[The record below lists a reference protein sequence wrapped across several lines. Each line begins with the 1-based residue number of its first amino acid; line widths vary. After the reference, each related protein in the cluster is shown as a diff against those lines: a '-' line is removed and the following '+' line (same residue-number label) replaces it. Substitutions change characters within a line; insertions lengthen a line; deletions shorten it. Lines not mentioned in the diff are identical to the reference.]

1 MYIRGSKKHTRMK
14 RALVITYYWPPAG
27 GSGVQRWVKFAKY
40 LPTEGWEAVIY
51 TPENPESPG
60 TDTTLL
66 EDIPQ
71 GTEVIRTH
79 ISEIYGIYR
88 KFSKGGSGQVNP
100 INQKKS
106 LKQRLAMWVRGN
118 LFIPDPRVSWVKPS
132 VRFLKKYLKEHP
144 VDVIVSTGP
153 PHSMHL
159 IARGVAKATGI
170 PWVADFR
177 DPWTKLFYFKH
188 LQLSERSL
196 RKHRALEQQVLDDA
210 TLVVAVSP
218 LVKEEFEAMTK
229 TPVKLVTNGF
239 DPEDFVP
246 AEAAGV
252 KAKPGAG
259 GATDEKAGSATAKAK
274 ANGTTKGNDSATAKP
289 GAATAEAAPA
299 DVAIT
304 TKAPATTGKAEEA
317 AAKAEAGGATTG
329 KSEEAAAKAEA
340 GGATTE
346 KAGGATAE
354 KAPATTGKAE
364 EAAAKA
370 EEATAKTGAV
380 TAGAAQ
386 AGGAFELVHTG
397 LFAVDGNPERLWRV
411 LREKCLEDREF
422 ARRMRITLAG
432 KTDREVAA
440 AIADAGLG
448 ENLRDLGYQ
457 SHTEVVKL
465 QKEAAVLLLPLRKEP
480 EYRATLPGK
489 LFEYLGA
496 RRPILG
502 IGQTDGAMARVL
514 AETASGR
521 TFEWTDDKGI
531 RQYIDSCW
539 ESFKAGK
546 LEVPPRDI
554 SRYSRPA
561 TARQMAQ
568 IFDSLI

>member
-1 MYIRGSKKHTRMK
+1 MST
-14 RALVITYYWPPAG
+14 
-27 GSGVQRWVKFAKY
+27 
-40 LPTEGWEAVIY
+40 
-51 TPENPESPG
+51 
-60 TDTTLL
+60 
-66 EDIPQ
+66 
-71 GTEVIRTH
+71 
-79 ISEIYGIYR
+79 
-88 KFSKGGSGQVNP
+88 
-100 INQKKS
+100 
-106 LKQRLAMWVRGN
+106 
-118 LFIPDPRVSWVKPS
+118 
-132 VRFLKKYLKEHP
+132 
-144 VDVIVSTGP
+144 VST
-153 PHSMHL
+153 SSRLRM
-159 IARGVAKATGI
+159 
-170 PWVADFR
+170 
-177 DPWTKLFYFKH
+177 
-188 LQLSERSL
+188 SERSL

-210 TLVVAVSP
+210 TVVVAVSP

-259 GATDEKAGSATAKAK
+259 GATAEKAG
-274 ANGTTKGNDSATAKP
+274 
-289 GAATAEAAPA
+289 AAT
-299 DVAIT
+299 
-304 TKAPATTGKAEEA
+304 G
-317 AAKAEAGGATTG
+317 
-329 KSEEAAAKAEA
+329 
-340 GGATTE
+340 

-364 EAAAKA
+364 EA
-370 EEATAKTGAV
+370 TAKTGAM
-380 TAGAAQ
+380 TAEAAQ
-386 AGGAFELVHTG
+386 EGGAFELVHTG

-411 LREKCLEDREF
+411 LREKCLEEREF

-465 QKEAAVLLLPLRKEP
+465 QKEAEVLLLPLRKEP

>member
-1 MYIRGSKKHTRMK
+1 MK

-40 LPTEGWEAVIY
+40 LPAEGWEAVIY
-51 TPENPESPG
+51 TPENPEAPG

-100 INQKKS
+100 INQQKKS

-218 LVKEEFEAMTK
+218 LVQEEFEAMTK

-252 KAKPGAG
+252 KAKAGAG
-259 GATDEKAGSATAKAK
+259 GATAEKTDADAAAKEKASSATAKAE
-274 ANGTTKGNDSATAKP
+274 ANGATTGNDSATAKP
-289 GAATAEAAPA
+289 GAATAEAAQA

-304 TKAPATTGKAEEA
+304 TKAGATAGKSEDA
-317 AAKAEAGGATTG
+317 AAKAEEATAKNGAMTAEAAQADVAITTKAGATTG
-329 KSEEAAAKAEA
+329 KS
-340 GGATTE
+340 GD
-346 KAGGATAE
+346 
-354 KAPATTGKAE
+354 
-364 EAAAKA
+364 AAAKA
-370 EEATAKTGAV
+370 EEATAKTGAM
-380 TAGAAQ
+380 TAG

-440 AIADAGLG
+440 AIVDAGLG

>member
-1 MYIRGSKKHTRMK
+1 M
-14 RALVITYYWPPAG
+14 
-27 GSGVQRWVKFAKY
+27 QRWVKFAKY
-40 LPTEGWEAVIY
+40 LPAEGWETVIY
-51 TPENPESPG
+51 TPENPEAPG

-71 GTEVIRTH
+71 GTEVVRTH

-100 INQKKS
+100 INQQKKS

-246 AEAAGV
+246 A
-252 KAKPGAG
+252 
-259 GATDEKAGSATAKAK
+259 
-274 ANGTTKGNDSATAKP
+274 
-289 GAATAEAAPA
+289 
-299 DVAIT
+299 
-304 TKAPATTGKAEEA
+304 
-317 AAKAEAGGATTG
+317 
-329 KSEEAAAKAEA
+329 
-340 GGATTE
+340 
-346 KAGGATAE
+346 
-354 KAPATTGKAE
+354 
-364 EAAAKA
+364 
-370 EEATAKTGAV
+370 
-380 TAGAAQ
+380 GAAQ
-386 AGGAFELVHTG
+386 AGRAFELVHTG

-546 LEVPPRDI
+546 MEVPPRDI

>member
-1 MYIRGSKKHTRMK
+1 M
-14 RALVITYYWPPAG
+14 
-27 GSGVQRWVKFAKY
+27 KFAKY
-40 LPTEGWEAVIY
+40 LPAEGWEAVIY
-51 TPENPESPG
+51 TPENPEAPG

-100 INQKKS
+100 INQQKKS

-252 KAKPGAG
+252 KAKAGAG
-259 GATDEKAGSATAKAK
+259 GATTE
-274 ANGTTKGNDSATAKP
+274 
-289 GAATAEAAPA
+289 
-299 DVAIT
+299 
-304 TKAPATTGKAEEA
+304 KAEEA
-317 AAKAEAGGATTG
+317 AAKAG
-329 KSEEAAAKAEA
+329 
-340 GGATTE
+340 
-346 KAGGATAE
+346 
-354 KAPATTGKAE
+354 
-364 EAAAKA
+364 
-370 EEATAKTGAV
+370 EATAKTGAM

-386 AGGAFELVHTG
+386 AGGAFEMVHTG

-448 ENLRDLGYQ
+448 DNLRDLGYT
-457 SHTEVVKL
+457 SHKDVTKL

>member
-1 MYIRGSKKHTRMK
+1 MK

-40 LPTEGWEAVIY
+40 LPAEGWETVIY
-51 TPENPESPG
+51 TPENPEAPG

-100 INQKKS
+100 INQQKKS

-252 KAKPGAG
+252 KAKAGAG
-259 GATDEKAGSATAKAK
+259 GATAEKAGATTAKAETNGATTGNDSATAKAE

-304 TKAPATTGKAEEA
+304 TK
-317 AAKAEAGGATTG
+317 GGATTG
-329 KSEEAAAKAEA
+329 KSEEAAAKDEADGAATGKAEEAAAKDEA
-340 GGATTE
+340 GGATT
-346 KAGGATAE
+346 
-354 KAPATTGKAE
+354 GKSE
-364 EAAAKA
+364 DAAAKA
-370 EEATAKTGAV
+370 EEATAKTGAM

-514 AETASGR
+514 TETASGR

>member
-1 MYIRGSKKHTRMK
+1 M
-14 RALVITYYWPPAG
+14 
-27 GSGVQRWVKFAKY
+27 QRWVKFAKY
-40 LPTEGWEAVIY
+40 LPAEGWETVIY
-51 TPENPESPG
+51 TPENPEAPG

-100 INQKKS
+100 INQQKKS

-246 AEAAGV
+246 AE
-252 KAKPGAG
+252 
-259 GATDEKAGSATAKAK
+259 
-274 ANGTTKGNDSATAKP
+274 
-289 GAATAEAAPA
+289 
-299 DVAIT
+299 
-304 TKAPATTGKAEEA
+304 
-317 AAKAEAGGATTG
+317 
-329 KSEEAAAKAEA
+329 
-340 GGATTE
+340 
-346 KAGGATAE
+346 
-354 KAPATTGKAE
+354 
-364 EAAAKA
+364 
-370 EEATAKTGAV
+370 
-380 TAGAAQ
+380 AAQ

>member
-1 MYIRGSKKHTRMK
+1 M
-14 RALVITYYWPPAG
+14 
-27 GSGVQRWVKFAKY
+27 QRWVKFAKY
-40 LPTEGWEAVIY
+40 LPAEGWETVIY
-51 TPENPESPG
+51 TPENPEAPG

-100 INQKKS
+100 INQQKKS

-252 KAKPGAG
+252 KAKA
-259 GATDEKAGSATAKAK
+259 
-274 ANGTTKGNDSATAKP
+274 

-304 TKAPATTGKAEEA
+304 TK
-317 AAKAEAGGATTG
+317 GGATTG
-329 KSEEAAAKAEA
+329 KSED
-340 GGATTE
+340 
-346 KAGGATAE
+346 
-354 KAPATTGKAE
+354 
-364 EAAAKA
+364 AAAKA
-370 EEATAKTGAV
+370 EEATEKTGAM

-440 AIADAGLG
+440 AIADAGLS

-465 QKEAAVLLLPLRKEP
+465 QKEAAMLLLPLRKEP

>member
-1 MYIRGSKKHTRMK
+1 MK

-40 LPTEGWEAVIY
+40 LPAEGWETVIY
-51 TPENPESPG
+51 TPENPEAPG

-100 INQKKS
+100 INQQKKS

-259 GATDEKAGSATAKAK
+259 GATAEKAG
-274 ANGTTKGNDSATAKP
+274 
-289 GAATAEAAPA
+289 
-299 DVAIT
+299 
-304 TKAPATTGKAEEA
+304 ATTGKADGVTAEKAEADA
-317 AAKAEAGGATTG
+317 AAKEKASSITTNVGATTG
-329 KSEEAAAKAEA
+329 KS
-340 GGATTE
+340 G
-346 KAGGATAE
+346 
-354 KAPATTGKAE
+354 

-370 EEATAKTGAV
+370 EEATAKTGTM
-380 TAGAAQ
+380 TAGAAP

-514 AETASGR
+514 TETASGR

>member
-1 MYIRGSKKHTRMK
+1 
-14 RALVITYYWPPAG
+14 
-27 GSGVQRWVKFAKY
+27 
-40 LPTEGWEAVIY
+40 
-51 TPENPESPG
+51 
-60 TDTTLL
+60 
-66 EDIPQ
+66 
-71 GTEVIRTH
+71 
-79 ISEIYGIYR
+79 
-88 KFSKGGSGQVNP
+88 
-100 INQKKS
+100 
-106 LKQRLAMWVRGN
+106 
-118 LFIPDPRVSWVKPS
+118 
-132 VRFLKKYLKEHP
+132 
-144 VDVIVSTGP
+144 
-153 PHSMHL
+153 
-159 IARGVAKATGI
+159 
-170 PWVADFR
+170 
-177 DPWTKLFYFKH
+177 
-188 LQLSERSL
+188 
-196 RKHRALEQQVLDDA
+196 
-210 TLVVAVSP
+210 VAVSP

-229 TPVKLVTNGF
+229 TPVELVTNGF

-252 KAKPGAG
+252 KAKPG
-259 GATDEKAGSATAKAK
+259 
-274 ANGTTKGNDSATAKP
+274 
-289 GAATAEAAPA
+289 
-299 DVAIT
+299 
-304 TKAPATTGKAEEA
+304 
-317 AAKAEAGGATTG
+317 
-329 KSEEAAAKAEA
+329 
-340 GGATTE
+340 
-346 KAGGATAE
+346 
-354 KAPATTGKAE
+354 
-364 EAAAKA
+364 
-370 EEATAKTGAV
+370 
-380 TAGAAQ
+380 

-554 SRYSRPA
+554 SRFSRPA

>member
-1 MYIRGSKKHTRMK
+1 
-14 RALVITYYWPPAG
+14 
-27 GSGVQRWVKFAKY
+27 
-40 LPTEGWEAVIY
+40 
-51 TPENPESPG
+51 
-60 TDTTLL
+60 
-66 EDIPQ
+66 
-71 GTEVIRTH
+71 
-79 ISEIYGIYR
+79 
-88 KFSKGGSGQVNP
+88 
-100 INQKKS
+100 
-106 LKQRLAMWVRGN
+106 
-118 LFIPDPRVSWVKPS
+118 
-132 VRFLKKYLKEHP
+132 
-144 VDVIVSTGP
+144 
-153 PHSMHL
+153 
-159 IARGVAKATGI
+159 
-170 PWVADFR
+170 
-177 DPWTKLFYFKH
+177 
-188 LQLSERSL
+188 
-196 RKHRALEQQVLDDA
+196 
-210 TLVVAVSP
+210 
-218 LVKEEFEAMTK
+218 
-229 TPVKLVTNGF
+229 
-239 DPEDFVP
+239 
-246 AEAAGV
+246 
-252 KAKPGAG
+252 
-259 GATDEKAGSATAKAK
+259 
-274 ANGTTKGNDSATAKP
+274 
-289 GAATAEAAPA
+289 
-299 DVAIT
+299 
-304 TKAPATTGKAEEA
+304 
-317 AAKAEAGGATTG
+317 
-329 KSEEAAAKAEA
+329 
-340 GGATTE
+340 
-346 KAGGATAE
+346 
-354 KAPATTGKAE
+354 
-364 EAAAKA
+364 
-370 EEATAKTGAV
+370 
-380 TAGAAQ
+380 
-386 AGGAFELVHTG
+386 GGAFELVHTG

-568 IFDSLI
+568 LFDSLI

>member
-1 MYIRGSKKHTRMK
+1 M
-14 RALVITYYWPPAG
+14 
-27 GSGVQRWVKFAKY
+27 QRWVKFAKY
-40 LPTEGWEAVIY
+40 LPAEGWETVIY
-51 TPENPESPG
+51 TPENPEAPG

-71 GTEVIRTH
+71 GMEVIRTH

-100 INQKKS
+100 INQQKKS

-252 KAKPGAG
+252 KAKAG
-259 GATDEKAGSATAKAK
+259 
-274 ANGTTKGNDSATAKP
+274 
-289 GAATAEAAPA
+289 
-299 DVAIT
+299 
-304 TKAPATTGKAEEA
+304 
-317 AAKAEAGGATTG
+317 
-329 KSEEAAAKAEA
+329 
-340 GGATTE
+340 
-346 KAGGATAE
+346 
-354 KAPATTGKAE
+354 
-364 EAAAKA
+364 
-370 EEATAKTGAV
+370 
-380 TAGAAQ
+380 